1 MELIVIGSSN
11 MDIVISMPRIPL
23 AGETILGGKSSLIF
37 GGKGANQAVTAAR
50 CGGKPTFI
58 TKLGHDIFGDKI
70 KSHFKQEGLPSEYIL
85 TDETEPTGI
94 AQIFVAD
101 NGENV
106 IAVAPGANAKLSIED
121 LKPFESLLTQ
131 SKVILIQL
139 EIPID
144 TVQYVAHLAS
154 IHDIKLILNP
164 APARELDSALLDGLW
179 LITPN
184 EHEAGLLTGIE
195 VKDQASAQQAGSY
208 LLKQGVQNV
217 IITMGNQG
225 CLFIHNEKQQHFPAY
240 RCKAIDTTAA
250 GDVFNG
256 ALAVAIT
263 RHLPFEKAIP
273 FAAAAAAI
281 SVTRYGAQTSIPN
294 QAEVEQLLKSG
305 TMSID

>member
-50 CGGKPTFI
+50 CGGNPTFI
-58 TKLGHDIFGDKI
+58 TKLGQDIFGDKI
-70 KSHFKQEGLPSEYIL
+70 KSNFKQEGLPSEYIL
-85 TDETEPTGI
+85 TDATEPTGI

-106 IAVAPGANAKLSIED
+106 IAVAPGANAKLSVED
-121 LKPFESLLTQ
+121 LKSFESLLIQ

-154 IHDIKLILNP
+154 THDIKLILNP
-164 APARELDSALLDGLW
+164 APARVLDSVLLDGLW

-195 VKDQASAQQAGSY
+195 VIDLPSAHKAGAY
-208 LLKQGVQNV
+208 LLKQGIQNV
-217 IITMGNQG
+217 IITLGDRG
-225 CLFIHNEKQQHFPAY
+225 CLLVNKDKQQHFPAY
-240 RCKAIDTTAA
+240 QCKAIDTTAA

-263 RHLPFEKAIP
+263 QHLPFEKAIP
-273 FAAAAAAI
+273 FATAAAAI
-281 SVTRYGAQTSIPN
+281 SVTRYGAQTSIPYKS
-294 QAEVEQLLKSG
+294 EVELLLQSG
-305 TMSID
+305 TLSID